1 MPPSAPSA
9 QSAGDPSGHQ
19 RVLDA
24 FRGTSNR
31 APRLHPREK
40 LILGIVAVHLGFLA
54 WAYGGRN
61 FWAQYASLAL
71 GALSFVLALL
81 PREIPRTVDSPGM
94 TLIPWFTLRRS
105 ALFWGGCVVLALVGV
120 QGANP
125 AWVYHLE
132 GKEWTMPGQP
142 FVGWLPRGVGIPWSQ
157 PGGPWHTT
165 VIWASA
171 WLTACSVR
179 IGLTRRRSL
188 RILLVTVVAN
198 GIGIAALGIAQRLI
212 GNGRIY
218 WTMVSPNDS
227 FFSSFVYKNF
237 AGTWL
242 NLTLAA
248 AVGLAGWHYLRGLR
262 RMEKSNPS
270 GVFTFLA
277 ALLAVSVFISFA
289 RGAALM
295 MMIYLGLAVAVFVLH
310 QFSIPKELRRP
321 AVALVM
327 LGLMGFCLKLG
338 LDSLQ
343 ADFAWS
349 RISSA
354 LTPGD
359 GSLKDRQ
366 TLTQAAL
373 RMLGDHWL
381 WGTGAGSFRY
391 LFADYQQWFPEIWF
405 YNNGRLYWEH
415 AHNDIVEFTLELGLP
430 GVLAVLAMAGAG
442 VVALIRSYFWENPVS
457 LALVLALALTLVHA
471 WWEFVFQCPAILV
484 LWSVLAVVAVQW
496 AEIEEGG

>member
-1 MPPSAPSA
+1 
-9 QSAGDPSGHQ
+9 
-19 RVLDA
+19 
-24 FRGTSNR
+24 
-31 APRLHPREK
+31 
-40 LILGIVAVHLGFLA
+40 
-54 WAYGGRN
+54 
-61 FWAQYASLAL
+61 
-71 GALSFVLALL
+71 
-81 PREIPRTVDSPGM
+81 
-94 TLIPWFTLRRS
+94 
-105 ALFWGGCVVLALVGV
+105 
-120 QGANP
+120 
-125 AWVYHLE
+125 
-132 GKEWTMPGQP
+132 
-142 FVGWLPRGVGIPWSQ
+142 
-157 PGGPWHTT
+157 
-165 VIWASA
+165 
-171 WLTACSVR
+171 
-179 IGLTRRRSL
+179 
-188 RILLVTVVAN
+188 
-198 GIGIAALGIAQRLI
+198 
-212 GNGRIY
+212 
-218 WTMVSPNDS
+218 
-227 FFSSFVYKNF
+227 
-237 AGTWL
+237 
-242 NLTLAA
+242 
-248 AVGLAGWHYLRGLR
+248 
-262 RMEKSNPS
+262 
-270 GVFTFLA
+270 
-277 ALLAVSVFISFA
+277 
-289 RGAALM
+289 
-295 MMIYLGLAVAVFVLH
+295 
-310 QFSIPKELRRP
+310 
-321 AVALVM
+321 LVM